1 MSDWMPAKHFATYVL
16 TLSYSSLLYKP
27 ARVLTNMIQALSIDG
42 LISRLRQ
49 VYSGEQVSD
58 NSLLLQTYLYN
69 ATTEDTLENL
79 QEWRALLAGVSPC
92 PFPTLTSKPESYRQL
107 QSGFLGLEISR
118 QQIHNFCVAREIEPA
133 YILQLAWALVLRAYL
148 GMDQVAFGYEVSG
161 RDELNLP
168 GMKREIGSF
177 ASLLPCFVDLAPNRT
192 VLECLQSL
200 SEIATVARQYQNPTM
215 SEIHHAGE
223 YNTANL
229 FNTCLSMRD
238 FENARHARPELDAT
252 SFRADLITSSRGSS
266 CDLALSTMFIDDRLH
281 LDLVFRNMTADQAEN
296 VMHTFERAVKLIL
309 NNSSQVISQ
318 TDLFTERDY
327 AQLVVNDFEFSQKAD
342 KANSCVHQLVLKHA
356 QTRPDAPAICSWDGN
371 MTYHQMAYC
380 VSTLATYLRNI
391 GVSPGLA
398 VPVILEK
405 SKWAPVIMLAVLKA
419 GGSIVCLDAQD
430 RSVVEAT
437 VKQLSPRVVLATE
450 SGWNDI
456 VCLVPNLV
464 IVNERFFSILPPQ
477 VSIPVQE
484 PNTDHGACVIYSPS
498 KSKSG
503 SSRSIFFTH
512 SSLCS
517 AFLAQGAALK
527 LGKDSRVLQLSAF
540 NLDIALVEVL
550 GTLVHGG
557 CVCVPSS
564 KERLNNLGAAMA
576 RMKVTWSYMTATIAH
591 RINPETVPDL
601 KTLCFRTRRLDE
613 DTIATWRPNRDIL
626 LAYGAPDVCP
636 LGISIAE
643 VTEGSYTTV
652 IPPPLMGR
660 FWIVNPEDVKKF
672 MPLGSVGELAIDCP
686 SLTPHKFE
694 PGQRVQAPFTSPEPT
709 RLRYLKTGHRVRYLD
724 DGSIQFLSTMRDDVL
739 DGSPLPIADIEQH
752 LRRCLV
758 AKVDVAV
765 ESVTTSDN
773 VQILAAFLE
782 LGDHLDHDSA
792 DLEKLRA
799 QTRERTQL
807 IRAFHEASGDKSKSI
822 SSEHVPQIFIPLK
835 QFPLSTSLKVN
846 RRKLQKMVSSMSYT
860 DLMGVSTTPSQEDME
875 EEKPLP
881 LTHVEERMRHVWS
894 AVLDVPP
901 ARIKSGDSFLS
912 LGGNRFLATKLVVA
926 CRKSSLPVTLPSIL
940 QGATLTE
947 VCQAIAASE
956 VAPVDTRIVDTKGAA
971 EAFKVPGFDE
981 QFIKDSVAPQ
991 MKVHRHDILDIA
1003 EASAHQIRGLET
1015 RMHSRHGGIKCLVF
1029 NFNGPIRAQKLQ
1041 TACETLTRLHP
1052 IFRTGFCIHDRRVYQ
1067 VLLDNFRPE
1076 FQRYPC
1082 PAWCLG
1088 SVADNVLAEDQE
1100 VDFNPEDPLTKFT
1113 FLDAGQ
1119 QSTLIVRLSSAQI
1132 DEAAVSLFVQDLAAL
1147 YEGYGKVSTRPN
1159 FFEYMRAAQAANHNG
1174 GVEFWESVLKGAK
1187 MTQLVSHD
1195 HPYPPA
1201 TDVKTI
1207 YQTIQIDPVS
1217 EFGLNFSTVLKAAW
1231 AITLAQYAASSDVVF
1246 GEVTQGPNIALPDG
1260 FDMSSLLAPTTNI
1273 IPVRVKFRDEQDTP
1287 LDFMRPIQEQ
1297 RAASRPHEA
1306 LGLLELVQRCTD
1318 WPYWTRYSTVV
1329 HHRRQAPV
1337 DGTTTLNMG
1346 DTTFTHA
1353 VIDSAM
1359 QDLPD
1364 IFVVS
1369 TMDGPQ
1375 TVTLELKYSENR
1387 VSTSFAQDA
1396 LRVLAIAVDM
1406 ITNYDTVEK
1415 PMIQA
1420 ASEIAR
1426 SAAKIPLA
1434 KPPSVKVVKVDA
1446 LKQQQQGAASSSSTS
1461 THQSLPHDERQILQ
1475 SLLSAVWN
1483 EVLNPKA
1490 LGVPEDQLHKAN
1502 FFDLWGSVL
1511 PAQAFAARI
1520 NAEFSK
1526 QPIKGLHKLSVTAQD
1541 IIDHPSMASQYEL
1554 IVKMLTDA
1562 GIVQGITRRK
1572 NGMSWNAT
1580 PASGGNAGSQQP
1592 GSGNDSN
1599 DGWNDHKGS
1608 LRKSAVGKLK
1618 GLQHQGSVRGLAKA
1632 KAGDWVRRHR
1642 GGKDSQNRDS
1652 MLVKGVEIGDPV
1664 PTELPPRA
1672 AELRE
1677 QHQQQQVQKQRDG
1690 GPGLFVGY
1698 PTPNPNLLN
1707 PAANRAPSPSPISPI
1722 HGSVLLPMTS
1732 TIPDRT
1738 HELPVSPVSGG
1749 PGARRRSVDSDDS
1762 SGPSSPIQGFNGAW
1776 VAT

>member
-1 MSDWMPAKHFATYVL
+1 M
-16 TLSYSSLLYKP
+16 
-27 ARVLTNMIQALSIDG
+27 
-42 LISRLRQ
+42 
-49 VYSGEQVSD
+49 
-58 NSLLLQTYLYN
+58 
-69 ATTEDTLENL
+69 ENL
-79 QEWRALLAGVSPC
+79 QEWRSLLSGVNPC
-92 PFPTLTSKPESYRQL
+92 QFPVLTSKPEQYKQL
-107 QSGFLGLEISR
+107 QSGFLGLEITR
-118 QQIHNFCVAREIEPA
+118 QQIHDFCISRQVEPA

-177 ASLLPCFVDLAPNRT
+177 AALLPCFVDLSPNRSI
-192 VLECLQSL
+192 LECLQSL
-200 SEIATVARQYQNPTM
+200 SEIAAVARQYQNPTM
-215 SEIHHAGE
+215 SEIHHAAE
-223 YNTANL
+223 YNSSDL

-238 FENARHARPELDAT
+238 FENARHARPELDSK
-252 SFRADLITSSRGSS
+252 SFRAELITASRGSN
-266 CDLALSTMFIDDRLH
+266 CDLSLSTMFIDDRLH
-281 LDLVFRNMTADQAEN
+281 LDLVFRNMTATQAEN
-296 VMHTFERAVKLIL
+296 IMHTFERATKLIL
-309 NNSSQVISQ
+309 QNSGQVVSA
-318 TDLFTERDY
+318 TDLFTDRDY
-327 AQLVVNDFEFSQKAD
+327 AQLVVNDFEFNQKAE
-342 KANSCVHQLVLKHA
+342 KATSCVHQLILKHSHS
-356 QTRPDAPAICSWDGN
+356 RPDAPAICSWDGN
-371 MTYHQMAYC
+371 MTYHQMGYC

-398 VPVILEK
+398 VPVIMEK

-437 VKQLSPRVVLATE
+437 IKQLSPRIVLATE

-484 PNTDHGACVIYSPS
+484 PNPDHGACVIYSPS
-498 KSKSG
+498 KSKSGG

-517 AFLAQGAALK
+517 AFLAQGQALK
-527 LGKDSRVLQLSAF
+527 MGKESRVLQLSAF
-540 NLDIALVEVL
+540 NLDIALVEIL

-557 CVCVPSS
+557 CVCVPSG
-564 KERLNNLGAAMA
+564 KERLNNLGEAMA
-576 RMKVTWSYMTATIAH
+576 RMKVTWSYMTSTMAR

-613 DTIATWRPNRDIL
+613 DTVELWKPNRDIL

-643 VTEGSYTTV
+643 INEVSYSTV

-660 FWIVNPEDVKKF
+660 FWILNPEDRKKL

-686 SLTPHKFE
+686 SLTPHKFV
-694 PGQRVQAPFTSPEPT
+694 PGNRVHAPATNPSAQPS

-724 DGSIQFLSTMRDDVL
+724 DGSIQFLSTMRDDIL
-739 DGSPLPIADIEQH
+739 DGSPVPVSDIEQH

-765 ESVTTSDN
+765 EPVTTSDS
-773 VQILAAFLE
+773 VPVLAAFLE
-782 LGDHLDHDSA
+782 LGEDLSDDSA
-792 DLEKLRA
+792 DLEKLRT

-807 IRAFHEASGDKSKSI
+807 VRAFHEEASGKGKSSKTII
-822 SSEHVPQIFIPLK
+822 SAEHIPQIFIPLK
-835 QFPLSTSLKVN
+835 QFPLSTSLKIN
-846 RRKLQKMVSSMSYT
+846 RRKLQKMVSTMSYAE
-860 DLMGVSTTPSQEDME
+860 LMGVSTTPGQDDAE

-894 AVLDVPP
+894 AVLDLPP
-901 ARIKSGDSFLS
+901 AKIKGSDSFLS
-912 LGGNRFLATKLVVA
+912 LGGNRFLATKLVIA
-926 CRKSSLPVTLPSIL
+926 CRKSSLPVTLPTLL
-940 QGATLTE
+940 QGSTLTE
-947 VCQAIAASE
+947 MCQAIAASE
-956 VAPVDTRIVDTKGAA
+956 IAPADTRIAEPRAGAS
-971 EAFKVPGFDE
+971 ESFKVPGFDE
-981 QFIKDSVAPQ
+981 QFIKDIVAPQ

-1015 RMHSRHGGIKCLVF
+1015 RMNSRQGGIKCLVF

-1052 IFRTGFCIHDRRVYQ
+1052 IFRTGFSIHDRRVYQ

-1088 SVADNVLAEDQE
+1088 SVADNVLAEDQD
-1100 VDFNPEDPLTKFT
+1100 VDFLPEDPLTKFT

-1119 QSTLIVRLSSAQI
+1119 QSTLIVRLSASQI

-1159 FFEYMRAAQAANHNG
+1159 FIEYMRAAQAANHNG
-1174 GVEFWESVLKGAK
+1174 GVDFWKSVLEGAK
-1187 MTQLVSHD
+1187 MTQFVSHD
-1195 HPYPPA
+1195 QPYLPVSD
-1201 TDVKTI
+1201 TKTL

-1231 AITLAQYAASSDVVF
+1231 AITLAQYAACSDVVF

-1260 FDMSSLLAPTTNI
+1260 FDMSSLLAPTTNV
-1273 IPVRVKFRDEQDTP
+1273 IPVRVKFSDDQDTP

-1306 LGLLELVQRCTD
+1306 LGVLELVQRCTD

-1337 DGTTTLNMG
+1337 DGATTLNMG

-1359 QDLPD
+1359 QDMPD
-1364 IFVVS
+1364 VFVMS

-1375 TVTLELKYSENR
+1375 TVTLELKYSESR
-1387 VSTSFAQDA
+1387 VPTSFAEDA

-1406 ITNYDTVEK
+1406 ITNYDTIEK
-1415 PMIQA
+1415 PMVQSA
-1420 ASEIAR
+1420 LEITR
-1426 SAAKIPLA
+1426 SASKIPLA
-1434 KPPSVKVVKVDA
+1434 KPPSIKIDTKS
-1446 LKQQQQGAASSSSTS
+1446 AAGGSS
-1461 THQSLPHDERQILQ
+1461 HQSLPHDERQILQ
-1475 SLLSAVWN
+1475 SLISAVWS

-1490 LGVPEDQLHKAN
+1490 LGVPEEQLHKAN

-1511 PAQAFAARI
+1511 PAQAFADRI

-1526 QPIKGLHKLSVTAQD
+1526 QPIKGLHKLNVEAKD
-1541 IIDHPSMASQYEL
+1541 IIENPSMSAQYEL

-1562 GIVQGITRRK
+1562 GIIQGITRRNK
-1572 NGMSWNAT
+1572 NGMSWN
-1580 PASGGNAGSQQP
+1580 GGAGQNP
-1592 GSGNDSN
+1592 GEGSN
-1599 DGWNDHKGS
+1599 DGWANDKS

-1618 GLQHQGSVRGLAKA
+1618 GLSPSNGSVRGLAKA

-1642 GGKDSQNRDS
+1642 GGASKDQNRDS
-1652 MLVKGVEIGDPV
+1652 VLGGVKGVNIGDPV
-1664 PTELPPRA
+1664 ATELPPRA
-1672 AELRE
+1672 AEL
-1677 QHQQQQVQKQRDG
+1677 QQQKQQQKQ
-1690 GPGLFVGY
+1690 PGLFVGY
-1698 PTPNPNLLN
+1698 PTPNPALLN
-1707 PAANRAPSPSPISPI
+1707 PPQSSTSANPSPISPI
-1722 HGSVLLPMTS
+1722 HGSVLLPLTS
-1732 TIPDRT
+1732 RKS
-1738 HELPVSPVSGG
+1738 HELDVSPVS
-1749 PGARRRSVDSDDS
+1749 PTARRRSVDSDDS
-1762 SGPSSPIQGFNGAW
+1762 SAPPSPVTGMGPAW